1 MRYFK
6 LVIAYDGTDFHGWQV
21 QANKPTIQGEIIN
34 VLRRITQENVQLHG
48 AGRTDAGVHALGQVG
63 SFRTQSA
70 LCAGEFQRAL
80 NALLPPTIRIASAE
94 EVGPDFNARWSA
106 RGKIYRYRL
115 YRGKVVPPMLWRY
128 VLHYPFPLD
137 EEAMRD
143 ASARFVGLHDFASFA
158 ASTGSEDD
166 DKERSTERE
175 IYSTELVRSP
185 DGEELVFTVRGRSFL
200 RYMVRKMVG
209 TLLDV
214 GRGKLKPDDIDSL
227 YELKDR
233 SKSGPTVPPQGLC
246 MVSVE
251 HEESF
256 HIYNTD

>member
-1 MRYFK
+1 MRYLK
-6 LVIAYDGTDFHGWQV
+6 LTIAYDGTDFHGWQM
-21 QANKPTIQGEIIN
+21 QSGKPTVQGEIVS
-34 VLRRITQENVQLHG
+34 VLRRLTQENIALHA

-70 LCAGEFQRAL
+70 LSAQEFQRAL
-80 NALLPPTIRIASAE
+80 NAILPPTIRIVAAE
-94 EVGPDFNARWSA
+94 EVGPDFSARWSA
-106 RGKIYRYRL
+106 RSKIYRYRL

-128 VLHYPFPLD
+128 VLHYPFLLD
-137 EEAMRD
+137 EDKMRD
-143 ASARFVGLHDFASFA
+143 AAARFVGSHDFASFA

-166 DKERSTERE
+166 DKERSTVRE
-175 IYSTELVRSP
+175 IYSTELLRSA
-185 DGEELVFTVRGRSFL
+185 DNEELVFTVRGRSFL

-214 GRGKLKPDDIDSL
+214 GRGRLSPEDIDRL

-251 HEESF
+251 HEEAF
-256 HIYNTD
+256 RLE

>member
-6 LVIAYDGTDFHGWQV
+6 LTIAYDGTDFHGWQI
-21 QANKPTIQGEIIN
+21 QANKPTVQGEIVA
-34 VLRRITQENVQLHG
+34 VLRRLTQENVQLPG

-70 LCAGEFQRAL
+70 LSAGEFQRAL
-80 NALLPPTIRIASAE
+80 NALLPPAIRIVSAE
-94 EVGPDFNARWSA
+94 ETGPDFSARWSA
-106 RGKIYRYRL
+106 KGKVYRYRL

-137 EEAMRD
+137 EEAMKE
-143 ASARFVGLHDFASFA
+143 AAAKFVGVHDFTSFA

-166 DKERSTERE
+166 DKERNMERE
-175 IYSTELVRSP
+175 IYSSELKRTD
-185 DGEELVFTVRGRSFL
+185 DGEELWFTVHGRSFL

-209 TLLDV
+209 TLLEV
-214 GRGKLKPDDIDSL
+214 GRGKLSPADIERL

-233 SKSGPTVPPQGLC
+233 SKSGPTMPPQGLF
-246 MVSVE
+246 MVRVD
-251 HEESF
+251 HEEAF
-256 HIYNTD
+256 RL

>member
-6 LVIAYDGTDFHGWQV
+6 LTIAYDGTDFHGWQI
-21 QANKPTIQGEIIN
+21 QADKPTIQGEIVH
-34 VLRRITQENVQLHG
+34 VLERLTQERVLLHG
-48 AGRTDAGVHALGQVG
+48 TGRTDAGVHALGQVA
-63 SFRTQSA
+63 SFRTSSA
-70 LCAGEFQRAL
+70 LSAEEFQRAL
-80 NALLPPTIRIASAE
+80 NALLPVTIRIVGAE

-106 RGKIYRYRL
+106 CGKTYKYRL

-137 EEAMRD
+137 EDAMRD
-143 ASARFVGLHDFASFA
+143 ATARFVGTHDFSAFS

-166 DKERSTERE
+166 DRKRSTERE

-185 DGEELVFTVRGRSFL
+185 DNEELVFTVKGRSFL

-209 TLLDV
+209 TLLEV
-214 GRGKLKPDDIDSL
+214 GRGRLTPEDIDRL

-233 SKSGPTVPPQGLC
+233 SKSGPTVPARGLV
-246 MVSVE
+246 MVEVQHKE
-251 HEESF
+251 AWRVGRP
-256 HIYNTD
+256 